1 MYDKLAKSKNLKHIA
16 PFMDKEILSYVLSFD
31 IKNFINFKNQMK
43 DSNAGKV
50 NLKEHFTKTH
60 FKVTFILQQSWF
72 LFSSIKFF
80 V

>member
-43 DSNAGKV
+43 DSNAVK
-50 NLKEHFTKTH
+50 L
-60 FKVTFILQQSWF
+60 I
-72 LFSSIKFF
+72 
-80 V
+80 